1 MRLLDPRWRFELLD
15 GAYSWCEGGRL
26 QTLWLCLAC
35 CLIGG
40 WSDAELSGL
49 RWRPTCPLLPPVR
62 SLLTK
67 PVASG
72 GRSVQV
78 MIHNIIESSSE
89 VAVDVNR
96 RGPVDDEMNNSDELN
111 KSFDSFLSLC
121 RSR

>member
-1 MRLLDPRWRFELLD
+1 
-15 GAYSWCEGGRL
+15 
-26 QTLWLCLAC
+26 
-35 CLIGG
+35 
-40 WSDAELSGL
+40 
-49 RWRPTCPLLPPVR
+49 
-62 SLLTK
+62 
-67 PVASG
+67 
-72 GRSVQV
+72 